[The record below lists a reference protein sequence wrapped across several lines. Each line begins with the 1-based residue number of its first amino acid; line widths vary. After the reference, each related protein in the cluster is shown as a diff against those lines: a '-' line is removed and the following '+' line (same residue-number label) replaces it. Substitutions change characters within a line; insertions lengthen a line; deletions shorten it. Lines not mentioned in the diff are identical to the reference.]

1 MLKGNNYKLVTKLYI
16 YMGSNTTNK
25 KNKREEEE
33 LPKWMNFICPSC
45 AISYG
50 ISKLIKIIKK

>member
-16 YMGSNTTNK
+16 YMDSNTTNK

-33 LPKWMNFICPSC
+33 LPKWMNLYVPPVLS
-45 AISYG
+45 
-50 ISKLIKIIKK
+50 LTV